1 VRHSPEIIEHN
12 GRNLCFIY
20 SSIDW
25 LHPALEAIRV
35 DTLLPLNDGITS
47 VTFAEQQL
55 GRLTLSDPECYA
67 LKVRTEGGKME
78 ESQGR
83 GLKRRG
89 REEHKRKQENIL
101 GS

>member
-20 SSIDW
+20 SRIDW
-25 LHPALEAIRV
+25 LHPALVAIRV

-47 VTFAEQQL
+47 VTYLSFAEQQL

-67 LKVRTEGGKME
+67 VRVRTERGKKGE
-78 ESQGR
+78 D
-83 GLKRRG
+83 
-89 REEHKRKQENIL
+89 
-101 GS
+101 